1 MTKDVECLQREKSK
15 LESHLEILKQDLLIC
30 EKQRDH
36 FRDKFHDY
44 KARNNVMNSKLSEIE
59 TEFKTIL
66 NEKDNESQFIM
77 EKKTEESLKKKEKLD
92 TKQKVYDYFNIVI

>member
-1 MTKDVECLQREKSK
+1 MTKDVECLQREKCK

-77 EKKTEESLKKKEKLD
+77 EKKTL
-92 TKQKVYDYFNIVI
+92 